1 MLLLWSRKRVMSV
14 LIYVFEGRMGFL
26 FYFPSAKI
34 DAFPQAECREHLA
47 LEISLPKLFFFFFP
61 HSSCWM
67 FRSNELVFSINVP
80 VLSACACPQSALSW
94 PGGVCWCQGQEP
106 HGAQCPLHEALAL
119 LGPPHPPAWGALMF
133 LIPLRWCWQGH
144 FGEGFMQGLAGI
156 SAPKWFR
163 DSPWMTITW
172 GKKIWYFARAAW

>member
-1 MLLLWSRKRVMSV
+1 
-14 LIYVFEGRMGFL
+14 MGFL

-119 LGPPHPPAWGALMF
+119 LGPPHPPAWGLSCSSSPSDGVGKAILVRDLCRAWLGF
-133 LIPLRWCWQGH
+133 LLQNDFVILRG
-144 FGEGFMQGLAGI
+144 
-156 SAPKWFR
+156 
-163 DSPWMTITW
+163 
-172 GKKIWYFARAAW
+172 

>member
-61 HSSCWM
+61 ILPVGCLGLMSWFLASMCQ
-67 FRSNELVFSINVP
+67 FCLRVP
-80 VLSACACPQSALSW
+80 VPRVPCRGQVVCAGARDRSPTVPSALCTRPWHSW
-94 PGGVCWCQGQEP
+94 
-106 HGAQCPLHEALAL
+106 AL
-119 LGPPHPPAWGALMF
+119 LTLLLGGSHVPHPPQMVLARPFWWG
-133 LIPLRWCWQGH
+133 IY
-144 FGEGFMQGLAGI
+144 AGPGWDFCSKMI
-156 SAPKWFR
+156 SWFSV
-163 DSPWMTITW
+163 DDNNL
-172 GKKIWYFARAAW
+172 G